1 MNSLQKIIKYLA
13 VALAIFLTFNIIYG
27 IMYGV
32 SFIGNIFGND
42 ETIVEEKLNE
52 LEVSNATKILEINVS
67 SSNITFKQGTTFRAE
82 TNNKYINIKQDNNKM
97 LITEKKNNWFFNSNN
112 NELIIYIPNDFIF
125 DVFLIE
131 TGAGKVNIDSL
142 STKQLYLNLGAG
154 KVDINSLNVLSK
166 AKVDG
171 GAGDLSIIKS
181 DIHNLDLDMGV
192 GKLLLESKLTGN
204 NKIDSGVGKM
214 DLTLIGT
221 LDDYQISLDKGIGN
235 ATINGTLMVDKNI
248 YGTGF
253 NKIDID
259 GGIGSIDI
267 DFKSLRG

>member
-1 MNSLQKIIKYLA
+1 MSNLQKIIKYLA
-13 VALAIFLTFNIIYG
+13 IALAIFLTFNIIYG

-32 SFIGNIFGND
+32 SFIGKIFGND
-42 ETIVEEKLNE
+42 EAIIKEKLE
-52 LEVSNATKILEINVS
+52 SIDVLNATNILDINVS
-67 SSNITFKQGTTFRAE
+67 SSNITIKQGTTLRAE

-97 LITEKKNNWFFNSNN
+97 LITEKKNNCFFNYNN
-112 NELIIYIPNDFIF
+112 NELIIYIPNDFMF
-125 DVFLIE
+125 DGVLIE
-131 TGAGKVNIDSL
+131 AGAGKVNIDSL

-154 KVDINSLNVLSK
+154 KVDINNLIVLSN
-166 AKVDG
+166 AKIDG
-171 GAGDLSIIKS
+171 GAGDLSIVES

-192 GKLLLESKLTGN
+192 GKLLLEAKLIGN

-221 LDDYQISLDKGIGN
+221 LEDYQISLDKGIGN